1 MLLLISGCFPEEKNI
16 LREIKGWFISSRR
29 EDTNTL
35 EQELQQD
42 IEKIVAATK
51 SVNALKESQMKIR
64 KANDDNVGVLNI
76 MRNLQNEIQ
85 VS

>member
-1 MLLLISGCFPEEKNI
+1 MNSFPEEKNI

-76 MRNLQNEIQ
+76 MRNLENEIQ